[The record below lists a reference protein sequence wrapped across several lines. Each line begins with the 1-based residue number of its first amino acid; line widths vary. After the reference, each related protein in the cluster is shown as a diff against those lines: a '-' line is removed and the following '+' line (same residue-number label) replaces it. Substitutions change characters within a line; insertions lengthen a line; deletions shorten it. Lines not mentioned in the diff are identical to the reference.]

1 MSGLG
6 FSGALDRVSE
16 PGLWLGAGM
25 EEPGGT
31 KSGLSLEAEEGEVI
45 PDKMISSATFL
56 LKTGLS
62 NPDLR
67 SNQFSQP
74 PYHGKAVPLNLWGAR
89 NGGDP
94 VA

>member
-1 MSGLG
+1 M
-6 FSGALDRVSE
+6 
-16 PGLWLGAGM
+16 WLGAGV

-45 PDKMISSATFL
+45 PDKMIGSATFL
-56 LKTGLS
+56 LQTGLS

-67 SNQFSQP
+67 RNHFREP
-74 PYHGKAVPLNLWGAR
+74 PDHGKAVPLNLWGAR
-89 NGGDP
+89 DGRDP